1 MRVKAAA
8 TGTGPAASGSGTPP
22 VGETV
27 PAGQAGAVTAAPED
41 TAAAE
46 AGESGVNS
54 GALIDADLYFGIQ
67 IDIVRRK
74 KELASLGKYNLD
86 IVTPPNGA
94 RWGQFNDRRVDTAWV
109 LKLFHEFQ
117 GVLDNCIDA
126 TTIDVV
132 VKRRWVGNLPKTFDE
147 RLQRVESVA
156 KEKVPLVEFTPEGI
170 VEMPV
175 EGLWM
180 MGGNHRREALKLY
193 VEDLEK
199 KLDDAKDQA
208 SRFRKEGNDEGGDI
222 IALSA
227 EAERAQLI
235 AQEYE
240 KKIARSRLWVVN
252 LYDKGMR

>member
-1 MRVKAAA
+1 MREKAAA
-8 TGTGPAASGSGTPP
+8 TGIAPAASGSGTPP
-22 VGETV
+22 VEETV
-27 PAGQAGAVTAAPED
+27 QAGEAVED
-41 TAAAE
+41 DPAAAAAQAAE
-46 AGESGVNS
+46 GGVNS

-74 KELASLGKYNLD
+74 KEQASLGKYNMD
-86 IVTPPNGA
+86 IVTPPDGA

-132 VKRRWVGNLPKTFDE
+132 VKRWWVGNLPKTYDE
-147 RLQRVESVA
+147 RLQRVESVP
-156 KEKVPLVEFTPEGI
+156 KESVPLVEFTPEGI
-170 VEMPV
+170 AEMPV

-193 VEDLEK
+193 VEDPEK
-199 KLDDAKDQA
+199 KLDEAKDQA

-222 IALSA
+222 ITSSA

-240 KKIARSRLWVVN
+240 KKIAQSHLWVVN
-252 LYDKGMR
+252 LYDKGMCQCD